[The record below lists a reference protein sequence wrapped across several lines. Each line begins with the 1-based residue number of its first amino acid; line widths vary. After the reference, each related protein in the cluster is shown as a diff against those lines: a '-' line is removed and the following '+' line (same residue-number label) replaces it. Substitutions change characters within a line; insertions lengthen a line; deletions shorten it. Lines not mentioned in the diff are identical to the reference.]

1 MKTSL
6 AFSKIKI
13 SLKNILKILMKP
25 LYFLLAIGVGLIILG
40 VILWSLNLD
49 LLSYVFIESGL
60 PFSEKVSFFIS
71 VYKGIFV
78 SSGQLP
84 AVTMILLSILFG
96 INISSM
102 IFVIKNRKH
111 QKKEYGST
119 ATGLSLA
126 IIGGGC
132 VACGTSVLTPLLLTL
147 GAGGVVSYLSEIG
160 VYINLLACCFLIW
173 SIYKLGLNAGTIF
186 ASGRNK

>member
-1 MKTSL
+1 MKASL
-6 AFSKIKI
+6 VFRKIKT
-13 SLKNILKILMKP
+13 SLKNILKILIKP
-25 LYFLLAIGVGLIILG
+25 PYFLLAIVAGLIILG

-60 PFSEKVSFFIS
+60 PLNEKISFFIS

-84 AVTMILLSILFG
+84 ALTMIILSILFG

-102 IFVIKNRKH
+102 VFVIKNRKH
-111 QKKEYGST
+111 QKTKYGST
-119 ATGLSLA
+119 AAGLSLA

-147 GAGGVVSYLSEIG
+147 GVGGAVSYLSEIG
-160 VYINLLACCFLIW
+160 VYINLLASCFLLW

-186 ASGRNK
+186 AHIKNK